1 MLVDAQGNPVE
12 FSILTNP
19 SNTQRTKIATIIQD
33 DLKQLGM
40 QVQVVPLEFQSIM
53 ARLFDSFDYEAS
65 ILGLVS
71 GDADPNPEINVW
83 TSGGGTH
90 VWAQSEIRPLV
101 SWQVELDAL
110 MRQQTTVL
118 DYKKRKQMYD
128 RVQALIATYDPVV
141 CVVSPNILVGAKNS
155 LAGVKPSVMRSYLL
169 WNAEQLFW
177 RKETAERRQAVGQSS
192 H

>member
-1 MLVDAQGNPVE
+1 M
-12 FSILTNP
+12 
-19 SNTQRTKIATIIQD
+19 KIATIIQG
-33 DLKQLGM
+33 DLEQLGM

-90 VWAQSEIRPLV
+90 LWAQSEVQPVV
-101 SWQVELDAL
+101 SWQAELDTL
-110 MRQQTTVL
+110 MRRQTTVL

-128 RVQALIATYDPVV
+128 RVQELVATYDPVI
-141 CVVSPNILVGAKNS
+141 CVVSPNVLVGARNS
-155 LAGVKPSVMRSYLL
+155 LEGVKPSVMRNYLL

-177 RKETAERRQAVGQSS
+177 RKETAERRHAVGQPS